1 MLAMELALMPLGG
14 FWLDR
19 QFGTTPWLT
28 FVGVALG
35 LLIASL
41 DFYRLTK
48 TQFGTSKRENPGDSK
63 RRSNG

>member
-35 LLIASL
+35 LLTAGL

-48 TQFGTSKRENPGDSK
+48 QFSTSKRDNPGDSS

>member
-1 MLAMELALMPLGG
+1 MLAMELALLPLGG

-35 LLIASL
+35 LLTAGL

-48 TQFGTSKRENPGDSK
+48 QFGTPKRDNPGDSNAG
-63 RRSNG
+63 RTGD

>member
-48 TQFGTSKRENPGDSK
+48 QFGTSKRDNPGDSK